1 MQQLA
6 VFGGMTGSAAAGG
19 GVIAN
24 LAVHFAMRVLFA
36 ASDTNP
42 SGPSMC
48 WCPRLPGPWSPAL
61 PEAAATSAAV
71 AMMTSASVTLTPST
85 STSGSDVHSNGSGVK
100 VTSTPLTVIVT

>member
-6 VFGGMTGSAAAGG
+6 VVGGTAGRAAAGV

-24 LAVHFAMRVLFA
+24 LAVHFAMRILFA

-48 WCPRLPGPWSPAL
+48 WCPRLPGPWSPAV
-61 PEAAATSAAV
+61 PEAAATSAALALMAV
-71 AMMTSASVTLTPST
+71 RLFVGPSGT
-85 STSGSDVHSNGSGVK
+85 
-100 VTSTPLTVIVT
+100 